1 MATPFGWDKG
11 QTYHTGLHPTR
22 VEKDSR
28 TSLEL
33 KFLTFLDQ
41 FRVEEHFIYRYSSI
55 FITLKKVFL
64 KKKRIKPYMW
74 FKNALNFFFRL
85 CSGKRL
91 KEILKVETI
100 MWMFRLNTL
109 MLMIANFLIN

>member
-33 KFLTFLDQ
+33 KF
-41 FRVEEHFIYRYSSI
+41 RPISR
-55 FITLKKVFL
+55 
-64 KKKRIKPYMW
+64 
-74 FKNALNFFFRL
+74 
-85 CSGKRL
+85 
-91 KEILKVETI
+91 
-100 MWMFRLNTL
+100 
-109 MLMIANFLIN
+109 